1 MKMPNIKLIKEP
13 GYIFDLLFIFFLKY
27 NTEYCMEM
35 FVNQKK
41 ETEDKEFYQRI
52 LKDFSPISDDLYVF
66 FHAQK
71 NGRCFFAHSYFDHY
85 KNNFTSD
92 YNFEFLQRELSN
104 YDEVVRRAVQ
114 FYFYDLSEE
123 EMETCIHSNVKFFEV
138 IKNSDYT
145 DTEKSR
151 FYEFFI
157 NPSPYIQKL
166 QYELMAKEVQLSA
179 YYEKNYLSILDAYNQ
194 LTIDILI
201 DQLKPLKD
209 LSFFK
214 NDGSQLLVSFCLI
227 NRVCI
232 RYMPATD
239 CISYL
244 LGVEYLSKI
253 ETIQHSDASVK
264 LNEFGSALSEESRVK
279 MLDLMLE
286 KNEITCKDLERTFNF
301 SGSTAYHH
309 LTILLKYGVIKTR
322 NEGKTIF
329 YSVNNKRFDAVIDV
343 LNKYSSNKK
352 GAMQ

>member
-41 ETEDKEFYQRI
+41 ETEDKEFYQQI

-71 NGRCFFAHSYFDHY
+71 NGRCFFVHSYFDHY

-104 YDEVVRRAVQ
+104 YEEVVRRAVQ

-214 NDGSQLLVSFCLI
+214 NDESQLLVSFCLI
-227 NRVCI
+227 NRECI
-232 RYMPATD
+232 RCMPMVDA
-239 CISYL
+239 SVYL
-244 LGVEYLSKI
+244 LGNEYMSGI
-253 ETIQHSDASVK
+253 EAIQSACEPINLYEV
-264 LNEFGSALSEESRVK
+264 GTALSEESRVK

-329 YSVNNKRFDAVIDV
+329 YSVNNKSFDAVIDV

-352 GAMQ
+352 GTMQ